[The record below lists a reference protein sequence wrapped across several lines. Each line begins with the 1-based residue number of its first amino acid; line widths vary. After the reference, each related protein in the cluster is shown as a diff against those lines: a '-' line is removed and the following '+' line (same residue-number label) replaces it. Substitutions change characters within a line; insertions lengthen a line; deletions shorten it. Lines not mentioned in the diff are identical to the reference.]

1 MLLRWYNRQCIHVP
15 YLLKCDDDVFLNTK
29 NLHNL
34 VSNINMDDVLTGYLL
49 CDNKPERNSRLK
61 TYIPESVYSEETF
74 PPQLMGGGYLISSS
88 AAQKLFRAA
97 RHVPWFVW
105 EDVYLTGMV
114 ARAAGIT
121 PYDHN
126 DFYQYFPIDA
136 CAYSQIILVPTLTI
150 NEITRITKE
159 VENLDKV
166 ECRNRGV
173 MLKRPQA
180 PCHKRNVPNWR
191 NYPVF
196 QANHLL
202 YKDQ

>member
-1 MLLRWYNRQCIHVP
+1 MLLKWYNQNCVHVP

-29 NLHNL
+29 KLHNL
-34 VSNINMDDVLTGYLL
+34 VSKTRGGDVLMGYLF
-49 CDNKPERNSRLK
+49 CDNKPVRETKSRW
-61 TYIPESVYSEETF
+61 YVSESIYSEDTF
-74 PPQLMGGGYLISSS
+74 PPHLNGPGYLISAS
-88 AAQKLFRAA
+88 AAQKLFSAA
-97 RHVPWFVW
+97 RHVPLFMW

-166 ECRNRGV
+166 QCRNRGV
-173 MLKRPQA
+173 WQKRSQA
-180 PCHKRNVPNWR
+180 PCQKRKVRNWR

-196 QANHLL
+196 LANHLFS
-202 YKDQ
+202 KDQ